1 LPIALYTMK
10 AVTITAKETAELT
23 NFLPDLSGPVPAR
36 HVRGRS
42 LMTLTSP
49 GTELNYNYLG
59 GNNAPFPNYPGYAA
73 VFELTEIGEDAGPFK
88 VGDRVMAMGGHRE
101 FQQTHIDGTHPVPKG
116 LKAEI
121 AVFARLMSVSMSTLN
136 TAAAHPPARVLVT
149 GLGPVGN
156 IAAQLFA
163 RCGYQ
168 VTAVDPV
175 ESCRFIATA
184 CGLEDVRKSV
194 WDEPA
199 DIEGRISLH
208 VECSGHEQA
217 VLDGCKCV
225 KKRGEV
231 VMVGVPW
238 KRRTDIPAFE
248 VLYAVFHKYVVL
260 RSGWEWEIPHND
272 QDFKHNSIYRNLE
285 AALSWLD
292 EGSINVSPLLS
303 LYSPSE
309 CQKVY
314 QGLLTQTLK
323 TPAAVFDW
331 NKL

>member
-1 LPIALYTMK
+1 MR
-10 AVTITAKETAELT
+10 AVSIVAKETAVFSD
-23 NFLPDLSGPVPAR
+23 NLPDMSGPVPPK

-42 LMTLTSP
+42 LATLTSP

-59 GNNAPFPNYPGYAA
+59 GKKVSYPNYPGYAA
-73 VFELTEIGEDAGPFK
+73 VFELTEVGEDAGSFK
-88 VGDRVMAMGGHRE
+88 LGDVVLAMGGHRE
-101 FQQTHIDGTHPVPKG
+101 FQQTPVDGTHRLPEG
-116 LKAEI
+116 LAPEV
-121 AVFARLMSVSMSTLN
+121 AVFARLMAVGMSTLN
-136 TAAAHPPARVLVT
+136 TAAAHAPSRVLVT

-156 IAAQLFA
+156 LAAQVFK

-175 ESCRFIATA
+175 ESRRTTARA
-184 CGLEDVRKSV
+184 CGLADVRASV
-194 WDEPA
+194 WDGPA
-199 DIEGRISLH
+199 DLEGKIALH

-238 KRRTDIPAFE
+238 ARKTDIASFD
-248 VLYAVFHKYVVL
+248 LLHQIFHRYVVL
-260 RSGWEWEIPHND
+260 RSGWEWEIPGND
-272 QDFKHNSIYRNLE
+272 QDFLHHSLYRNYE
-285 AALSWLD
+285 AALAWLN
-292 EGSINVSPLLS
+292 EGSVHVGPLVGLFH
-303 LYSPSE
+303 PAE

-314 QGLLTQTLK
+314 QGLLKQSLP

-331 NKL
+331 RKL